1 MEGKSMKNPR
11 KQSQNQ
17 VKNPR
22 HWSQKISKMTLW
34 KKIIIGLVAVLGISA
49 IVLSIYG
56 TLRGAGNAPRFE
68 MTAGA
73 PAPAAFE
80 DNNNAEFIG
89 ASALPE
95 INNNR
100 TLGAPGELVILYNQT
115 SGEYAPALRMDA
127 TDKDIA
133 AHVKI
138 SPAIAGTWARRG
150 PDALVFRPTHN
161 WPADMKFSVRV
172 DPEILNPDARMNTG
186 RVSFETPALA
196 ATVESFNTYPA
207 TQKKSVIGV
216 AVVSFNY
223 AVDTKKFADRATVRL
238 DGEQIDFTARFDRF
252 HRTAIITTAPIE
264 ITDAPQSLRMKI
276 NKIPADDGDASSA
289 KVTANTTIESADN
302 IFKISS
308 IETTVADDSDGLPR
322 QLLLIDMT
330 SNAARDVK
338 WPDYVDLYLLPEY
351 RDQDTDHDRPHKWAA
366 DEITDAV
373 LKKSKKLAATT
384 VDFENP
390 TGVYQYA
397 LSYDVSEKNDR
408 FIYVSVRAG
417 IPSAAGFTTHAGS
430 TRILQVPYPARSVKI
445 AGSGAL
451 LALGGEKKLGIT
463 ARGGAD
469 AAYVNLY
476 KVKSSEINHLIS
488 QTYNIFSALEFKSWS
503 FDAYDMSVVFK
514 KHIGFSDTS
523 MKTVNY
529 ASVDLGD
536 YLDRTHG
543 DKTGIFIVQTGP
555 SQSQADYSDRR
566 LILLTDLGIVRKI
579 NLDRSSDVF
588 VSSITAGAPAPDTEV
603 YVLGR
608 NGNAVWAG
616 RTDDAG
622 RAEIPNLPWNE
633 YKNEKSPV
641 AIVARRGDDVSF
653 IPYDGAYDRHVE
665 YSKFDV
671 DGTYAS
677 ASTAL
682 NAFLFTDRGIYR
694 PGESVVIGGI
704 VKNKSFRPIP
714 GIPVKL
720 IVRDARGR
728 TAFEKTFSL
737 GADGMFDVRYDLPTG
752 ARIGE
757 YNFQLYSLNSKNK
770 PQDVLGYASFQVAE
784 FTPDNMKISANIPGA
799 DDTGWLAPAALTTTV
814 SLQNMFGSP
823 AGGKRVTARL
833 VLSPAPFTFKEF
845 SGYKFTD
852 NFISG
857 AGLAAGAAA
866 KTITREY
873 DDITTDE
880 NGAANIALDI
890 ADEIADNTTYAMT
903 LVVHGFESGSGRS
916 VQTALRGRVS
926 NAKYLI
932 GWHANSDLAYINRD
946 ASRTVNLIAVDHTAA
961 KTTAAD
967 VTMRLMRRENLTSLI
982 KDDAGYYKYQ
992 TVTRDKLVS
1001 QENITITP
1009 NGMDVNLDTSAP
1021 GTYYLQILNAAGNI
1035 LANIEYFVA
1044 GDKNTSLESDTNAD
1058 LQIKLNASEYK
1069 PGDDIAVSITAPYT
1083 GYGLITIER
1092 DKVYAFKWFRANSA
1106 TSVQHITVPDGF
1118 EGTGY
1123 VNVSFVRALDSRDI
1137 FTTPYTYAV
1146 APFVADTA
1154 RRRVGIKLN
1163 VPETLTES
1171 TLDIK
1176 YETDRDARLMI
1187 FAVNDGILQV
1197 ARYQLPNPIAHFF
1210 KKAALQVETYQIL
1223 SLILP
1228 EYKILHEF
1236 AKTGGGDYEEIDGG
1250 NGALANPF
1258 ARRAEKPVAF
1268 YSEIITAQAGVPG
1281 TVTFDIPDTFNGALR
1296 VFAVAAADGG
1306 VGAADKNVTVRH
1318 PVIVNVNAPLAVA
1331 PGDKFDIAAVV
1342 TNLTGQ
1348 KTPTDFALQGA
1359 ADHGIAMTNDKTNL
1373 QIADNTDGLWRIPA
1387 QANDTLGNAEISVRA
1402 NGAGHSATAHATMSV
1417 RPITP
1422 FTTDIQIGRLDNKKS
1437 VLRPTKLDLYPARA
1451 ARRLYV
1457 SYGADAM
1464 LRPLVQYLRHYE
1476 WNCTE
1481 QLISRAMPYVALTPG
1496 GILGITYEDAVA
1508 TVAETI
1514 ATLKN
1519 RQNDDGS
1526 FAMWAGG
1533 ATGRNNESDARAAYV
1548 TAYVTWFLN
1557 MAKDR
1562 GFTVPGDMQTRAVDY
1577 LRTYAGTN
1585 IRDTRD
1591 AAAHAIAIYVVT
1603 ANRYVTTAY
1612 ISQFEEWANAN
1623 LKGWESQLMGQ
1634 YIAAAYSIMEQSDR
1648 AAALASKY
1656 RTDDGIKYY
1665 SEFDNTIANNAIREY
1680 LASKYFG
1687 TVTATPTDDQMKYIN
1702 AGEYSS
1708 FTAAALILG
1717 LGGDSGHTGN
1727 IAEMISVTAD
1737 GAPVASETKSGA
1749 FAAAIPMNAKKVEVS
1764 CPDCG
1769 TSVDLFWTIASQG
1782 YPKSVS
1788 TASNGLDIVRKY
1800 YDMDGNEISRAK
1812 IGDRVMVKIF
1822 VRTRGDVARAANA
1835 VIVDLLPGGFIAD
1848 AETLGGDYTFAEPHE
1863 DRVVIYADIT
1873 RTESEYSY
1881 TAQAG
1886 AAGTFAIAPI
1896 YATDMYNPAI
1906 RATGRG
1912 GTFTITYETDN

>member
-1 MEGKSMKNPR
+1 MKNSR
-11 KQSQNQ
+11 KVSQNQ

-22 HWSQKISKMTLW
+22 RLRQKIAEMPVW
-34 KKIIIGLVAVLGISA
+34 KKIVLGLVAALGLSA
-49 IVLSIYG
+49 IAFGIYG
-56 TLRGAGNAPRFE
+56 ALRGGNNAPRFE
-68 MTAGA
+68 VNVNA
-73 PAPAAFE
+73 PAPATF
-80 DNNNAEFIG
+80 DDDNNAEFVG
-89 ASALPE
+89 PNALPE
-95 INNNR
+95 VNNNR
-100 TLGAPGELVILYNQT
+100 ELGAPGELVILYNQT

-127 TDKDIA
+127 ADKDIA
-133 AHVKI
+133 ANVKI
-138 SPAIAGTWARRG
+138 SPAIAGTWSRRG
-150 PDALVFRPTHN
+150 PNALVFRPTQN
-161 WPADMKFSVRV
+161 WPADMKFSVKI
-172 DPEILNPDARMNTG
+172 DKNILNPDACVDTG
-186 RVSFETPALA
+186 RVSFVTPELT
-196 ATVESFNTYPA
+196 ATVASFNTYPA
-207 TQKKSVIGV
+207 AQKKSVVGV

-223 AVDTKKFADRATVRL
+223 AVDTKKFTDRATVRL
-238 DGEQIDFTARFDRF
+238 DGEHIDFTARFDRF
-252 HRTAIITTAPIE
+252 HRTAIITTPPIE
-264 ITDAPQSLRMKI
+264 ITGEPQSLRMKI
-276 NKIPADDGDASSA
+276 NKIPAAAGDASSA

-302 IFKISS
+302 IFKISG

-322 QLLLIDMT
+322 QLILVNMT

-338 WPDYVDLYLLPEY
+338 WSDYVDLYLLPEY
-351 RDQDTDHDRPHKWAA
+351 RTPDADENAPHKWAD
-366 DEITDAV
+366 DEITDDV
-373 LKKSKKLAATT
+373 LKKSKKLTAAT

-390 TGVYQYA
+390 AGVYQYA
-397 LSYDVSEKNDR
+397 LTYDVSEKQDR
-408 FIYVSVRAG
+408 FIYVAVRSG
-417 IPSAAGFTTHAGS
+417 IPSAAGFTSHTGA
-430 TRILQVPYPARSVKI
+430 TRVLQVPYPERSVKI
-445 AGSGAL
+445 AGTGAL

-476 KVKSSEINHLIS
+476 KVKSDEINHLIS
-488 QTYNIFSALEFKSWS
+488 QTYNIFSALEFKSWA

-514 KHIGFSDTS
+514 KRIGFSDTS

-543 DKTGIFIVQTGP
+543 DKTGIFIVQAGP
-555 SQSQADYSDRR
+555 TQSQADYSDRR

-579 NLDRSSDVF
+579 NLDRSSAVF
-588 VSSITAGAPAPDTEV
+588 ISSITAGAPAPYVEV

-616 RTDDAG
+616 RTDEAG
-622 RAEIPNLPWNE
+622 RADIPALPWSE
-633 YKNEKSPV
+633 YKNEKAPV

-653 IPYDGAYDRHVE
+653 IPYDNAYDRRVE

-677 ASTAL
+677 AATAL

-694 PGESVVIGGI
+694 PGESVIIGGI

-720 IVRDARGR
+720 VVRDARGR

-737 GADGMFDVRYDLPTG
+737 GSDGMFDVRYDVPAG
-752 ARIGE
+752 AKIGE
-757 YNFQLYSLNSKNK
+757 YSFQLYSLNSKNK

-799 DDTGWLAPAALTTTV
+799 DDAGWLAPGGLTATA

-823 AGGKRVTARL
+823 AVGKRMTAHL

-845 SGYKFTD
+845 AGYKFTN

-873 DDITTDE
+873 DDITTDA
-880 NGAANIALDI
+880 NGAAALPLDI
-890 ADEIADNTTYAMT
+890 SDSVADNTTYAMT
-903 LVVHGFESGSGRS
+903 LVVRGFETGTGRS

-932 GWHANSDLAYINRD
+932 GWRANSDLKYINRD
-946 ASRTVNLIAVDHTAA
+946 AVRTVSLIAVDHTAA

-982 KDDAGYYKYQ
+982 KDGAGYYKYQ

-1001 QENITITP
+1001 QENISITP
-1009 NGMDVNLDTSAP
+1009 AGMDINLNTSAP
-1021 GTYYLQILNAAGNI
+1021 GTYYLQILNAAENI

-1044 GDKNTSLESDTNAD
+1044 GDKNTALASDTNAD
-1058 LQIKLNASEYK
+1058 LQVKLNAAEYK
-1069 PGDDIAVSITAPYT
+1069 PGDDIAVSVTAPYA

-1092 DKVYAFKWFRANSA
+1092 DRVYAFKWFRANSA

-1154 RRRVGIKLN
+1154 RRTVGIKLA
-1163 VPETLTES
+1163 VPETLDTS
-1171 TLDIK
+1171 KLDIK
-1176 YETDRDARLMI
+1176 YETNRDARLMI

-1197 ARYQLPNPIAHFF
+1197 ARYQLPNPVAHFF

-1236 AKTGGGDYEEIDGG
+1236 AKTGGGDYDEMDGG

-1258 ARRAEKPVAF
+1258 ARRAEKSVAF
-1268 YSEIITAQAGVPG
+1268 YSEIITARASVPG
-1281 TVTFDIPDTFNGALR
+1281 TVTFDIPDTFNGTLH
-1296 VFAVAAADGG
+1296 VFAVAAADDGI
-1306 VGAADKNVTVRH
+1306 GATDKNVTVRH
-1318 PVIVNVNAPLAVA
+1318 PVIVNINTPLAVA
-1331 PGDKFDIAAVV
+1331 PGDGFDVAAVI
-1342 TNLTGQ
+1342 TNMTGD
-1348 KTPTDFALQGA
+1348 KAPTDFAVHATTDGGLALAG
-1359 ADHGIAMTNDKTNL
+1359 DKTNL
-1373 QIADNTDGLWRIPA
+1373 QISDNADGLWRIGARAGA
-1387 QANDTLGNAEISVRA
+1387 QLGNAEISVSARS
-1402 NGAGHSATAHATMSV
+1402 AGHTATAHATTSV
-1417 RPITP
+1417 RPTTQ
-1422 FTTDIQIGRLDNKKS
+1422 FATDIQIGRLDNKKS
-1437 VLRPTKLDLYPARA
+1437 VLRPNKLDLYPEQS

-1464 LRPLVQYLRHYE
+1464 LRPLVEYLRHYE

-1481 QLISRAMPYVALTPG
+1481 QLISRGMPYVALTPG
-1496 GILGITYEDAVA
+1496 GILGITYEDAA
-1508 TVAETI
+1508 KTVADTI

-1526 FAMWAGG
+1526 FALWAGG
-1533 ATGRNNESDARAAYV
+1533 ATGRNNESDAGAAYI
-1548 TAYVTWFLN
+1548 TAYATWFLN
-1557 MAKDR
+1557 MAKER
-1562 GFTVPGDMQTRAVDY
+1562 GYSVPSDMTTRALDY

-1585 IRDTRD
+1585 IRNEQD
-1591 AAAHAIAIYVVT
+1591 AAAHAMAIYVIT

-1612 ISQFEEWANAN
+1612 IGRFEEWANTN
-1623 LKGWESQLMGQ
+1623 MRGWESKLPGQ
-1634 YIAAAYSIMEQSDR
+1634 YIAAAYAIMEQTER

-1665 SEFDNTIANNAIREY
+1665 SEFDNTVANNAIRQY
-1680 LASKYFG
+1680 LAARYFG
-1687 TVTATPTDDQMKYIN
+1687 ATTAAPDDAQMKYIN
-1702 AGEYSS
+1702 SGEYSS
-1708 FTAAALILG
+1708 FTAAALILR
-1717 LGGDSGHTGN
+1717 LGGNTGHAGN
-1727 IAEMISVTAD
+1727 VSEMISVTAD
-1737 GAPVASETKSGA
+1737 GATVASETKTGA
-1749 FAAAIPMNAKKVEVS
+1749 FAAAIPMNAKKIEVS

-1769 TSVDLFWTIASQG
+1769 ASLDLFWTIATQG

-1788 TASNGLDIVRKY
+1788 AASHGLDIVRKY
-1800 YDMDGNEISRAK
+1800 YDMDGNEITSAK
-1812 IGDRVMVKIF
+1812 IGERVMVKIF
-1822 VRTRGDVARAANA
+1822 ARTRGDVARAANA

-1848 AETLGGDYTFAEPHE
+1848 SETLAGDYAFAEPRE

-1881 TAQAG
+1881 TAQVG

-1906 RATGRG
+1906 SATGRG
-1912 GTFTITYETDN
+1912 GTFTVTDETDD

>member
-11 KQSQNQ
+11 KQSQKQ

-22 HWSQKISKMTLW
+22 RLRQKFSEMPLW
-34 KKIIIGLVAVLGISA
+34 KKIVLGLGVILGLAA
-49 IVLSIYG
+49 IVFGI
-56 TLRGAGNAPRFE
+56 RGAIHSVGDAPRFE
-68 MTAGA
+68 LSVNAPSTAT
-73 PAPAAFE
+73 FD
-80 DNNNAEFIG
+80 DNNNVEFIG
-89 ASALPE
+89 QNALPE
-95 INNNR
+95 VNNNR
-100 TLGAPGELVILYNQT
+100 ELGKPGELVVFYNQT
-115 SGEYAPALRMDA
+115 FGDYAPVLRMDA

-133 AHVKI
+133 AHVKL
-138 SPAIAGTWARRG
+138 SPAIAGTWSRLG
-150 PDALVFRPTHN
+150 PDMLIFRPTHD
-161 WPADMKFSVRV
+161 WPADMKFTVRV
-172 DPEILNPDARMNTG
+172 DPEILNPDVRVNTG
-186 RVSFETPALA
+186 RISFETPALT

-207 TQKKSVIGV
+207 QQKKSVVGV

-238 DGEQIDFTARFDRF
+238 DGEKIDFTVRFDRF
-252 HRTAIITTAPIE
+252 HRTAIITSAPIE

-276 NKIPADDGDASSA
+276 NKIPAATGDASSA
-289 KVTANTTIESADN
+289 KVTANTTIEAADN
-302 IFKISS
+302 IFKISG

-322 QLLLIDMT
+322 QLVLINMT
-330 SNAARDVK
+330 SNAARDIK
-338 WPDYVDLYLLPEY
+338 WSDYVDLYLLPEY
-351 RDQDTDHDRPHKWAA
+351 RTKDEDDGTPHKWAA
-366 DEITDAV
+366 DEITDEI
-373 LKKSKKLAATT
+373 LKQSKKLTATT

-390 TGVYQYA
+390 AGVYQYA
-397 LSYDVSEKNDR
+397 LTYDVSEKQDR
-408 FIYVSVRAG
+408 FIYVSVHAG
-417 IPSAAGFTTHAGS
+417 IPSAAGFTSHTGA
-430 TRILQVPYPARSVKI
+430 TRVLQVPYPARSVKI

-476 KVKSSEINHLIS
+476 KVKSTEINHLIS
-488 QTYNIFSALEFKSWS
+488 QTYNIFSELEFKSWS
-503 FDAYDMSVVFK
+503 FDTYDMSVVFK
-514 KHIGFSDTS
+514 KRIGFSDTS

-579 NLDRSSDVF
+579 NLDQSSAVF
-588 VSSITAGAPAPDTEV
+588 ISSITAGSPAADTEV

-616 RTDDAG
+616 RTDSAG
-622 RAEIPNLPWNE
+622 RADIPALPWNE
-633 YKNEKSPV
+633 YKNEKAPV

-653 IPYDGAYDRHVE
+653 IPYDSAYDRRVE

-714 GIPVKL
+714 GLPVKL
-720 IVRDARGR
+720 IVRDPRGR

-737 GADGMFDVRYDLPTG
+737 SADGMFDVHYDTP
-752 ARIGE
+752 ARAHIGE

-784 FTPDNMKISANIPGA
+784 FTPDNMKISANIPGT
-799 DDTGWLAPAALTTTV
+799 DDAGWLAPAALTTTV

-823 AGGKRVTARL
+823 AVNKRVTAHL
-833 VLSPAPFTFKEF
+833 VLTPAPFSFKEF

-857 AGLAAGAAA
+857 AGLAAGAAT

-873 DDITTDE
+873 DDITTDK
-880 NGAANIALDI
+880 NGAATFTLNI
-890 ADEIADNTTYAMT
+890 ADEIADNTTYTMT
-903 LVVHGFESGSGRS
+903 LVVRGFESGSSRS

-932 GWHANSDLAYINRD
+932 GWRANSDLTYINRD
-946 ASRTVNLIAVDHTAA
+946 ATRTVNLIAVDHTAA
-961 KTTAAD
+961 KTTATD

-982 KDDAGYYKYQ
+982 KDNAGYYKYQ
-992 TVTRDKLVS
+992 TVTRDKLIS
-1001 QENITITP
+1001 QKNITITSD
-1009 NGMDVNLDTSAP
+1009 GMDVNLDTSAP

-1069 PGDDIAVSITAPYT
+1069 PGDDVAVSITAPYA

-1092 DKVYAFKWFRANSA
+1092 DKVYAFKWFRADAAN
-1106 TSVQHITVPDGF
+1106 SVQHITVPDGF

-1154 RRRVGIKLN
+1154 RRTVGIKLD

-1171 TLDIK
+1171 KLNIK
-1176 YETDRDARLMI
+1176 YETDRNARLMI

-1210 KKAALQVETYQIL
+1210 KKAALQVETYQTL

-1236 AKTGGGDYEEIDGG
+1236 AKTGGGDYDELDGG

-1258 ARRAEKPVAF
+1258 ARRAEKSVAF
-1268 YSEIITAQAGVPG
+1268 YSKIITTHANVPG
-1281 TVTFDIPDTFNGALR
+1281 IMTFDIPDTFNGALR
-1296 VFAVAAADGG
+1296 VFAVASAENGI
-1306 VGAADKNVTVRH
+1306 GAADKTVTVRH

-1331 PGDKFDIAAVV
+1331 PGDKFDIATVI
-1342 TNLTGQ
+1342 TNLTGENA
-1348 KTPTDFALQGA
+1348 PTDFAVQA
-1359 ADHGIAMTNDKTNL
+1359 TADGGVTLTADKANL
-1373 QIADNTDGLWRIPA
+1373 QITDSADGLWRIPA
-1387 QANDTLGNAEISVRA
+1387 QATDTFGNAEISVNSR
-1402 NGAGHSATAHATMSV
+1402 GAQHSATSHATMSV
-1417 RPITP
+1417 RPTTP
-1422 FTTDIQIGRLDNKKS
+1422 FTTDVQIGRLDNKKS
-1437 VLRPTKLDLYPARA
+1437 VLHPTKLDLYPAQA
-1451 ARRLYV
+1451 TRRLYI

-1481 QLISRAMPYVALTPG
+1481 QLVSRTIPYVALTQG
-1496 GILGITYEDAVA
+1496 GILGITYEDASKAV
-1508 TVAETI
+1508 TNTI
-1514 ATLKN
+1514 TTLKN

-1533 ATGRNNESDARAAYV
+1533 DAGRNNESDARAAYV

-1557 MAKDR
+1557 MAQER
-1562 GFTVPGDMQTRAVDY
+1562 GFTVPGDMLTRAVDY

-1585 IRDTRD
+1585 IRDAAG

-1623 LKGWESQLMGQ
+1623 LKGWESELMGQ
-1634 YIAAAYSIMEQSDR
+1634 YIAAAYSIMQQTDR
-1648 AAALASKY
+1648 AATLASKY

-1665 SEFDNTIANNAIREY
+1665 SEFDNTVANNAIRQY

-1687 TVTATPTDDQMKYIN
+1687 TVTATPTDAQMKYIN

-1717 LGGDSGHTGN
+1717 QSGDTDHTGN
-1727 IAEMISVTAD
+1727 VAEIVSVTAD
-1737 GAPVASETKSGA
+1737 GAPVMPEKESGA
-1749 FAAAIPMNAKKVEVS
+1749 FAAVIPMTAKKIEVS

-1769 TSVDLFWTIASQG
+1769 TSVNLVWTIATQG

-1788 TASNGLDIVRKY
+1788 VASNGLDIVRKY
-1800 YDMDGNEISRAK
+1800 YDMDGNEITKAQ
-1812 IGDRVMVKIF
+1812 IGDRVTVKIF
-1822 VRTRGDVARAANA
+1822 ARTRGDVTRAANA

-1848 AETLGGDYTFAEPHE
+1848 GETLSGDYTFAEPRE
-1863 DRVVIYADIT
+1863 DRVVIYADLT

-1896 YATDMYNPAI
+1896 FATDMYNPAV
-1906 RATGRG
+1906 RATGRA
-1912 GTFTITYETDN
+1912 GTFTVSDETAD